1 MGTTLSHLG
10 PQLGQAAGGFVQG
23 RQLRTQEDETR
34 QGMALRAAEEGRA
47 KESHR
52 LNIQQLGLA
61 IQGLQQAQEFAAKRN
76 PQILEQGEH
85 AAYGGRQ
92 MTPGAESGLEA
103 TTNGKLDL
111 DPSLPYS
118 SALDITQ
125 LFGQNQRAKDMNNL
139 GYARVAAAETPVEK
153 PLDSLKVLENNVR
166 QLRTDMV
173 RLNTDLTGGRIKK
186 EDSARAQAALRR
198 IQFDLLPKA
207 EKAVQD
213 FRTKHPELGAPTAAG
228 SNDLLSDD

>member
-1 MGTTLSHLG
+1 
-10 PQLGQAAGGFVQG
+10 
-23 RQLRTQEDETR
+23 
-34 QGMALRAAEEGRA
+34 MALRAAEEGRS

-61 IQGLQQAQEFAAKRN
+61 IQGMQQAQEHASKLF
-76 PQILEQGEH
+76 PGQMESQQQGL
-85 AAYGGRQ
+85 YGGRPT
-92 MTPGAESGLEA
+92 TPGAERGLEQA
-103 TTNGKLDL
+103 VPGFDA
-111 DPSLPYS
+111 DPNTPYS
-118 SALDITQ
+118 ANLDIAQ
-125 LFGQNQRAKDMNNL
+125 LMGQGLRAKDMYNL
-139 GYARVAAAETPVEK
+139 GREKVDASQTPVEK

-166 QLRTDMV
+166 QLRADMV

-213 FRTKHPELGAPTAAG
+213 FRTKHPELGGPTAAG